1 MRRGPWKTPAHGRGQ
16 SAKDIEQR
24 PEKRVNKHF
33 TTEDKARAI
42 QVEVMGSA
50 EHAEGEMMIGE

>member
-1 MRRGPWKTPAHGRGQ
+1 MRKEVRVEEGPWKTPAHGRGQ
-16 SAKDIEQR
+16 FAKDIEQR

-42 QVEVMGSA
+42 
-50 EHAEGEMMIGE
+50 